1 MGITIDKP
9 QKNAELELE
18 DTILFEGTS
27 DPNILQVELWTDDR
41 WLLGKTSANNGKWS
55 LSYSFNSGGT
65 RQIVAKG
72 FDTNNQL
79 IASDNN
85 WLFLKALTKVNFDMN
100 LSKNFKLWEFV
111 KSTTADLRGID
122 NTPTSGEIQNLKRLC
137 QQILQPARDA
147 LGPLKINSGFRSE
160 ELNRVVG
167 GVSNSDHRQG
177 FAADVIPVNVGTK
190 QLAKWVNDNCEFDQ
204 IILEFGTLDNPSW
217 IHLSAEPR
225 NRKQVLRATSEGGST
240 VYTNI
245 QI

>member
-18 DTILFEGTS
+18 DAILFEGTS
-27 DPNILQVELWTDDR
+27 SPNIFQVELWTDDR
-41 WLLGKTSANNGKWS
+41 WLLGKTSPNNGKWS

-72 FDTNNQL
+72 FETNNQL

-85 WLFLKALTKVNFDMN
+85 WLFLKALTKVNLNMN
-100 LSKNFKLWEFV
+100 LSTNFKLWEFV

-122 NTPTSGEIQNLKRLC
+122 NTPTSGEIQNIKRLC

-147 LGPLKINSGFRSE
+147 LEPLKINSGFRSE

-190 QLAKWVNDNCEFDQ
+190 QLAKWANDNCEFDQ

-225 NRKQVLRATSEGGST
+225 NRKQVLRATSEGGSI